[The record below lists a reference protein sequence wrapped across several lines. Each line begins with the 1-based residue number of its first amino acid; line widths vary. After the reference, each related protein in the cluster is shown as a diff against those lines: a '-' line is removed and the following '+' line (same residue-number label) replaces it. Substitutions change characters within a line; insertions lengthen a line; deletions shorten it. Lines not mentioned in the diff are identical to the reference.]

1 MSNPHTVVDA
11 TSGPMLG
18 LLRPGTGDARALRS
32 MQVVLIEEPGI
43 LRDGL
48 CALLQSVGANVVAV
62 ASSPRE
68 ALQALAQ
75 FKPQVVILDFA
86 PALKTS
92 PATIRQFKRRW
103 PELRALLLTLRRDS
117 ALIESAVAAGADGYL
132 HKNETRAELI
142 AALQRLQ
149 AGKRY
154 LRARAAERT
163 AEAAGSAMHDGRDEP
178 VSRLT
183 SREQEV
189 IALIARGFRTRE
201 MAKLLSLSAKTIE
214 KHRTNLMRK
223 LGLHSAAAVAA
234 YAIRHGLV

>member
-1 MSNPHTVVDA
+1 
-11 TSGPMLG
+11 
-18 LLRPGTGDARALRS
+18 
-32 MQVVLIEEPGI
+32 MQVLLIEEPGI

-48 CALLQSVGANVVAV
+48 CALLQSVGVTVVA
-62 ASSPRE
+62 AAASPRE
-68 ALQALAQ
+68 ALQALNQ

-103 PELRALLLTLRRDS
+103 PDLRTLVLTLRRDT
-117 ALIESAVAAGADGYL
+117 ALIDSAVAAGADGYL
-132 HKNETRAELI
+132 HKNETRAELF
-142 AALQRLQ
+142 AALQRLV

-154 LRARAAERT
+154 LRTRAPERT
-163 AEAAGSAMHDGRDEP
+163 AGAQGPVRDGPDEP

-189 IALIARGFRTRE
+189 IALVARGYRTRE
-201 MAKLLSLSAKTIE
+201 MAKLLSLSAKTVE